1 MTIMDP
7 HNPMFGWLALAALL
21 VGLLL
26 WIIGLGMLF
35 VQSFKTGFWWGVG
48 SLVLMPVL
56 YIFVGMYWKRARMGF
71 LLHLLGLGLMTAGGY
86 MAWLMGVDL
95 TPLKH
100 YTI

>member
-1 MTIMDP
+1 MDP
-7 HNPMFGWLALAALL
+7 HNPMFGLLAMAALL
-21 VGLLL
+21 IGLVL

-35 VQSFKTGFWWGVG
+35 VQSFRAGFWWGVG

-71 LLHLLGLGLMTAGGY
+71 LLHLLGLGLMIAGGY
-86 MAWLMGVDL
+86 MAWLMGVDF
-95 TPLKH
+95 TPLER